1 MLKPDVPSSAAAYE
15 LYLRANE
22 LSRDSTHWS
31 EALALYDR
39 CVTEDPHYATGW
51 AGVGRM
57 PRMIGKVPGHRDG
70 GAPGARRARSE
81 SRAGDRVLGVAHP
94 V

>member
-57 PRMIGKVPGHRDG
+57 PRMIGKYLGTGTAEHQ
-70 GAPGARRARSE
+70 ARAEHALNRAQGT
-81 SRAGDRVLGVAHP
+81 AC
-94 V
+94 